1 MRGLTMRGLTVR
13 GVAVRALTM
22 RGPVFRF
29 PGGRSLPA
37 YAFFLITGITV
48 AFVWSMLLIVLAG
61 LSPKVGL
68 ALTGSILIGCLG
80 FALAVRVLT
89 GNERLV
95 FYHYLLVGSFAAL
108 GSLWLAGAP
117 LLPYFDI
124 VACLVA
130 VLTGFGRMGC
140 LLAGCCHGRPWRHG
154 VTYTAAHAAD
164 GFPSQLVG
172 IRLLP
177 VQAMESAWG
186 FVVAAVCS
194 AAVLRAETP
203 GTALALFGIAQ
214 PGGRFLLEF
223 LRGDEREV
231 ELRGLTPAQWTA
243 AAMMLT
249 TLALARPSA
258 SASASAWAW
267 PWLLLAAIAGLVAI
281 ATWARRH
288 ADALLAPSHLFEV
301 IDAAARARDM
311 GAISYPQM
319 TSRGLLITGGAADGS
334 VHYTVS
340 SARAPLSTS
349 VMMRLARLVAH
360 ASGLD
365 RDCIVI
371 PGRQGIFHIVLPRG

>member
-1 MRGLTMRGLTVR
+1 MDRGPQGGQAGELTMHGLTTRGF
-13 GVAVRALTM
+13 TM
-22 RGPVFRF
+22 RGPVFHF

-37 YAFFLITGITV
+37 YAFFLITGIIL

-68 ALTGSILIGCLG
+68 ALTGSILLGCLG

-95 FYHYLLVGSFAAL
+95 FYHYLLVGSCAAL
-108 GSLWLAGAP
+108 GSLWLAGVP

-130 VLTGFGRMGC
+130 VLTGFGRIGC

-258 SASASAWAW
+258 SPWAW
-267 PWLLLAAIAGLVAI
+267 PWLLLAASAGLLAI
-281 ATWARRH
+281 AAWARRRAH
-288 ADALLAPSHLFEV
+288 ALLAPSHLFEV

-311 GAISYPQM
+311 GVISHPQV
-319 TSRGLLITGGAADGS
+319 TSRGLRITGGAADGS

-340 SARAPLSTS
+340 STRAPLSTS